1 MPAESETHRCTL
13 LAWPPDTPQCI
24 YTPEQL
30 EPARAA
36 YAEIVRAIAEFEP
49 VVVVARPDD
58 AASAKEAV
66 GDAAD
71 IVPLPIDDAWLRDTG
86 LEAPQFALLMALD
99 KAGAQPQGAI
109 GLRFALDKTTVSRNL
124 RLLEARGWIEAVKG
138 VDRRERRVALT
149 AVGRRRI
156 RTASA
161 AWTRAQADLRSGMT
175 VAEWNQMFRALR
187 KMARVAV
194 DRRSRLS
201 RKALNR

>member
-1 MPAESETHRCTL
+1 MTARTRATPADLTEVACACATVRQ
-13 LAWPPDTPQCI
+13 A
-24 YTPEQL
+24 
-30 EPARAA
+30 ARAVTQL
-36 YAEIVRAIAEFEP
+36 Y
-49 VVVVARPDD
+49 
-58 AASAKEAV
+58 
-66 GDAAD
+66 
-71 IVPLPIDDAWLRDTG
+71 DAWLRDTG

-124 RLLEARGWIEAVKG
+124 RLLEARGWIEPVKG

-201 RKALNR
+201 RKVLNR